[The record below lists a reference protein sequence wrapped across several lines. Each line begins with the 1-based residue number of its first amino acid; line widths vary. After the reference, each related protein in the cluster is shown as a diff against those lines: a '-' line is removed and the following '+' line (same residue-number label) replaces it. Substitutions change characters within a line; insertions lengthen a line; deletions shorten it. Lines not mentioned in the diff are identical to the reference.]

1 MPKTKQNHH
10 RNLNKNYR
18 KQTFGKSVF
27 DDNPTLTIHR
37 YHVPNAYF
45 DAVKTAITAF
55 KNGIPF
61 NKAVD
66 QVAAL
71 YPNTINRNKLAE
83 HTLKYIAN
91 DY

>member
-1 MPKTKQNHH
+1 MPK
-10 RNLNKNYR
+10 NKKDYR
-18 KQTFGKSVF
+18 YKRRTYGKSVF
-27 DDNPTLTIHR
+27 DDNPTLILNR
-37 YHVPNAYF
+37 YWLP
-45 DAVKTAITAF
+45 KTYVDPVNKVIAAF
-55 KNGIPF
+55 KAGIPF

-71 YPNTINRNKLAE
+71 YPHTVSRNKLAE